1 LLRLNLIAHSWTS
14 PREYYNTRRLPIRA
28 PRRIAEA
35 VETWFAAH
43 QRPLPWRR
51 GYDPYHVWVSEVMLQ
66 QTRMEVVLRYFEP
79 FMERFPNLASLANA
93 SDTQI
98 LASWSGLGY
107 YRRARM
113 LRDGARTVVGNFS
126 GVVPREVVEL
136 TEIAGVG
143 RYTAGAIAS
152 IAYGNRAPI
161 VDGNVARI
169 LSRLAGI
176 DEPLGSAALMRA
188 AWSES
193 ERLVEACSSPRDFN
207 QGLMELGAL
216 ICKPRT
222 PDCPSCP
229 LRRHCFAYRNK
240 RTESLPRK
248 KIKAETRHMNVDLY
262 IVSDRSG
269 RILMRRE
276 GGALMNAMM
285 HLPHGDTSLLTGTPL
300 RVARAHLLSSFRHT
314 ITTRRIRFSVYSAE
328 LHSTLR
334 DNGEYE
340 WIDPARLA
348 DVPHPSYVAKAL
360 RGRWSQV
367 AGVGGSLR

>member
-1 LLRLNLIAHSWTS
+1 
-14 PREYYNTRRLPIRA
+14 LPIRA

-79 FMERFPNLASLANA
+79 FLDRFPDVASLAKA
-93 SDTQI
+93 SDTRI

-113 LRDGARTVVGNFS
+113 LRDGARAVVRNFR
-126 GVVPREVVEL
+126 GVVPREVGEL
-136 TEIAGVG
+136 AEIDGVG

-152 IAYGNRAPI
+152 IAYGNRVPI
-161 VDGNVARI
+161 VDGNIARI
-169 LSRLAGI
+169 LSRLAGL
-176 DEPLGSAALMRA
+176 DEQLGSPALMRA
-188 AWSES
+188 AWDES
-193 ERLVEACSSPRDFN
+193 ARLVEACSSPRDFN

-216 ICKPRT
+216 ICKPRA

-248 KIKAETRHMNVDLY
+248 KIKVVTRDMNVDLY

-276 GGALMNAMM
+276 SGALMNAMM

-300 RVARAHLLSSFRHT
+300 RVARAHLLGSFRHT

-340 WIDPARLA
+340 WIDPANLSN
-348 DVPHPSYVAKAL
+348 VPHPSYVAKAL
-360 RGRWSQV
+360 QSRACS
-367 AGVGGSLR
+367 GV

>member
-1 LLRLNLIAHSWTS
+1 LLRLNLVTHWF
-14 PREYYNTRRLPIRA
+14 PEYYNTSELPIRA

-43 QRPLPWRR
+43 QRPLPWRL

-79 FMERFPNLASLANA
+79 FLARFPDVASLAKA
-93 SDTQI
+93 SDDQI
-98 LASWSGLGY
+98 LATWSGLGY

-113 LRDGARTVVGNFS
+113 LRDGARAVIRDFR
-126 GVVPREVVEL
+126 GVLPGDVEEL
-136 TEIAGVG
+136 AAIDGVG

-161 VDGNVARI
+161 VDGNIARI

-176 DEPLGSAALMRA
+176 DEPIGSPALMRA
-188 AWSES
+188 AWIES
-193 ERLVEACSSPRDFN
+193 QRLVDACALPRNFN

-216 ICKPRT
+216 ICRPGT

-248 KIKAETRHMNVDLY
+248 KIRAETRDMNVDLY
-262 IVSDRSG
+262 IVSDRDG

-276 GGALMNAMM
+276 SGALMNAMM
-285 HLPHGDTSLLTGTPL
+285 HLPHGDTSLLTGAPL
-300 RVARAHLLSSFRHT
+300 RVGGVQLLTTFRHT

-328 LHSTLR
+328 LQSTLR

-340 WIDPARLA
+340 WIDPSNLSN
-348 DVPHPSYVAKAL
+348 VPHPSYVAKAL
-360 RGRWSQV
+360 QSRQC
-367 AGVGGSLR
+367 AGG